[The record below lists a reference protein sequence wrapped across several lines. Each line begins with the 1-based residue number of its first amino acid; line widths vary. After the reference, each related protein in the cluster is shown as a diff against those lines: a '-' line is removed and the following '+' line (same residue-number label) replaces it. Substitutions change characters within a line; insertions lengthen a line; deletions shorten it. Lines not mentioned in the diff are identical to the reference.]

1 MLQTPVIQ
9 RMQLVNALTRIRQEW
24 QDATSGESLLEVEG
38 NMGMLL
44 ADLVNNVGLS
54 IDEQV
59 QVLGT
64 ELFQEMQ
71 ELLRSPLHN

>member
-1 MLQTPVIQ
+1 MFQTPVVE
-9 RMQLVNALTRIRQEW
+9 RMQLVNTLTRIRQEW

-44 ADLVNNVGLS
+44 ADIINNIGLP
-54 IDEQV
+54 IEEQV

>member
-71 ELLRSPLHN
+71 ELLRCPLHN

>member
-1 MLQTPVIQ
+1 MLQNPAVQ
-9 RMQLVNALTRIRQEW
+9 RLQLVTALAHIRREW

-44 ADLVNNVGLS
+44 ADLINNIGLS
-54 IDEQV
+54 IEEQV
-59 QVLGT
+59 QVLGK

-71 ELLRSPLHN
+71 DLLKSPVHN

>member
-1 MLQTPVIQ
+1 MLQTLVVQ
-9 RMQLVNALTRIRQEW
+9 RMQLVNSLTKIRQEW

-44 ADLVNNVGLS
+44 ADLINNIGLS
-54 IDEQV
+54 IDEQT

-71 ELLRSPLHN
+71 KLLRSPLHN

>member
-1 MLQTPVIQ
+1 MLQTPVTQ

-44 ADLVNNVGLS
+44 ADLVNNVGFS

-71 ELLRSPLHN
+71 ELLRCPLHN

>member
-24 QDATSGESLLEVEG
+24 QDATSGESLFEVEG

-44 ADLVNNVGLS
+44 ADLVNNVGFS

-71 ELLRSPLHN
+71 ELLRCPLHN